1 MGAVQLQLF
10 KYWHLRMFLPQN
22 LYLSIF
28 TFNCFLQT
36 YAQRCPMHV
45 FFLNLPGILH
55 LLLFFRLGA
64 IGSQE
69 RGVPVWEPTFH
80 FPKTARWSKSL
91 LWEPAP
97 PTKKGKGKDCQ
108 DFLGWEKNE
117 WDLTNQHRLFG
128 SCYITRDY
136 LAYKRVFSEV
146 FLVLWL
152 LLGPI
157 SWRKSPTGNP

>member
-1 MGAVQLQLF
+1 
-10 KYWHLRMFLPQN
+10 
-22 LYLSIF
+22 
-28 TFNCFLQT
+28 
-36 YAQRCPMHV
+36 MHV

-69 RGVPVWEPTFH
+69 RGV
-80 FPKTARWSKSL
+80 WSKSL

-117 WDLTNQHRLFG
+117 WDLNNQHR
-128 SCYITRDY
+128 Y
-136 LAYKRVFSEV
+136 SEV
-146 FLVLWL
+146 AILIAMI
-152 LLGPI
+152 LGT
-157 SWRKSPTGNP
+157 K